1 MTWRLKRAPFVAGK
15 KSGNRRAF
23 RKLITDGQR
32 PGVIAYLDREPV
44 AWCAVA
50 PRDQYSFLAR
60 SRVLAP
66 VDDTPVWSISCLFVA
81 KPYRRSGVSSRLLRA
96 AAEMAIK
103 RGARVVEGYPQD
115 SSMEKTPDAFAWT
128 GLPSAFHRAGFRE
141 VARRSPSRPI
151 VRFAR

>member
-1 MTWRLKRAPFVAGK
+1 
-15 KSGNRRAF
+15 
-23 RKLITDGQR
+23 
-32 PGVIAYLDREPV
+32 
-44 AWCAVA
+44 
-50 PRDQYSFLAR
+50 
-60 SRVLAP
+60 
-66 VDDTPVWSISCLFVA
+66 
-81 KPYRRSGVSSRLLRA
+81 
-96 AAEMAIK
+96 MAIK